1 MDKTLNWR
9 RSGNRLTDTPTNTHR
24 HTGPI
29 TIHCAAK
36 PSVQCNQTSTVPV
49 AQVQF
54 PQPSAQTVLLCH
66 WTWFSCSA
74 VYSTEDNRG
83 VPRDVNSI
91 TCSSIH
97 PTHPT
102 KTKIFDP
109 TRPNWTH
116 PMDRPNHPP
125 AQTISLYLTLMWSET
140 VGLRTRPVWDQINR
154 SWS

>member
-36 PSVQCNQTSTVPV
+36 PSVQCNQTSTVPI

-74 VYSTEDNRG
+74 VYSTTEDNRG

-109 TRPNWTH
+109 TDPTEPTPWID
-116 PMDRPNHPP
+116 P
-125 AQTISLYLTLMWSET
+125 TIPQPRRFPYLTLMWSET